1 MFLVGIGLHLQ
12 LLILDKISLL
22 ANMETYLAL
31 MFQFL
36 FLFSRFA
43 VLKVKRI
50 YESSTFHTIMETTT
64 TVLEE
69 LAIVLRVLLASS

>member
-1 MFLVGIGLHLQ
+1 
-12 LLILDKISLL
+12 
-22 ANMETYLAL
+22 METYLAL